1 MMRILLI
8 ARHYP
13 PAVSGGAR
21 RPYLLARELRALGHE
36 IFVIAPA
43 LPEGEPGV
51 VAPHA
56 NRDPATLSGDAADGM
71 RDVLREW
78 LLWPDPDIR
87 WSMRAATAAAEAAP
101 WTPDWIWT
109 TSPPESIHS
118 AGLAL
123 KRKTGARWLA
133 DFRDHW
139 LDRPHRLARSAPHRK
154 IGESLV
160 ARFQIPRADLIT
172 CVDGFVADEMRGFG
186 ARDPRVLPHFSP
198 PDMATPVALPAEDVN
213 LVHSGSISL
222 SDPEADIEAL
232 LAPFEEALRVNP
244 RLRLHFVGRLTD
256 AEGARARASPAG
268 DRIVLHGVRSLPE
281 SLGMQHA
288 ADALALIGSPK
299 TRVPPSKIV
308 EYLATTKPIVVCGEG
323 GWLKDE
329 RLRGA
334 LTPVDIARLEKGGTG
349 QRPVLP
355 PTARQAAETLAVW
368 LNEPPAR
375 Y

>member
-13 PAVSGGAR
+13 PAISGGAR
-21 RPYLLARELRALGHE
+21 RPYLLARELRALGHKV
-36 IFVIAPA
+36 FVVAPA
-43 LPEGEPGV
+43 LPDGEPGV
-51 VAPHA
+51 IAPHP
-56 NRDPATLSGDAADGM
+56 NRDPATAAAASVGSM

-87 WSMRAATAAAEAAP
+87 WSLRAATVAAQAAP
-101 WTPDWIWT
+101 WRPDWVWT
-109 TSPPESIHS
+109 TSPPESLHS

-123 KRKTGARWLA
+123 KRKTGARWIA

-139 LDRPHRLARSAPHRK
+139 LDRPHRLARTASHRK

-160 ARFQIPRADLIT
+160 ARTQIPHADLVT
-172 CVDGFVADEMRGFG
+172 CVDRFVADEIRGFG

-198 PDMATPVALPAEDVN
+198 PDIATPVALPAEDVN
-213 LVHSGSISL
+213 VVHSGSIAL
-222 SDPEADIEAL
+222 SDPEADIGML
-232 LAPFEEALRVNP
+232 LTPFEMAVRVNP

-256 AEGARARASPAG
+256 AESARALESPAG
-268 DRIVLHGVRSLPE
+268 DRIVLHGVRPFPE

-329 RLRGA
+329 RLQGA
-334 LTPVDIARLEKGGTG
+334 LKPADIAGLEKGGTG
-349 QRPVLP
+349 LRPVLP
-355 PTARQAAETLAVW
+355 PTVRQSAATLAAW
-368 LNEPPAR
+368 LEAR
-375 Y
+375 ASS